1 MAYGC
6 SANLCSPA
14 NPRFLHRIQRG
25 ILLGLVALGGL
36 AATATSQ
43 VLPDSAQTDSLPPE
57 VDLTAKFLEVSELAL
72 QTVPVMLRIEP
83 AAPQPTYSRMIFT
96 RDSLE
101 WSGSGSL
108 GDLLDQVPGAYVW
121 RSGWLMQP
129 EMVSYRGR
137 GATSVEYILDG
148 EPLIPL
154 GPDSVGV
161 DPSQFVL
168 GMLDRVEIERWPDV
182 LRVHLFTRDHD
193 RLAPAS
199 RLAIGTGDQS
209 VARYQA
215 TFEKRWES
223 GLGLGLGGDFLN
235 FPTGSFQAGD
245 RLQTQFWGQLNYVPT
260 ARIGVQYQV
269 FGTSIDR
276 DPIRAALGDT
286 LSKPLD
292 GSRLDQQV
300 RFFWR
305 KRGDGQG
312 LRTDILLG
320 QSKWSGSGVDQSTV
334 NYGVAVSQRSPRAF
348 WRARLGGSSRW
359 TPVEVRGEAGWAPTQ
374 GMSASA
380 EGVFQRHEGNR
391 TSGWLG
397 LRGGIGL
404 PLGMVATASSRFG
417 RQVVAPAILADTA
430 QDIASLDL
438 TLGLERDAFALSG
451 TLSRTSAFSAATF
464 EPYRQVVDSLRP
476 SDATEWASVT
486 GRLRLAPW
494 FTVEG
499 WFSNAIGTPP
509 DGQPASHGWARV
521 AFRSKFLRKFPSTA
535 FDLKFQI
542 TMEAWGSGTL
552 GVDSVGA
559 PVSLPPANFLVGF
572 LQLEIG
578 RFRAFFERRN
588 LVGTKNEYVPGFEV
602 PAFTSI
608 FGVRWD
614 FLN

>member
-1 MAYGC
+1 M
-6 SANLCSPA
+6 
-14 NPRFLHRIQRG
+14 
-25 ILLGLVALGGL
+25 ALGGL
-36 AATATSQ
+36 TATATGQ
-43 VLPDSAQTDSLPPE
+43 VVPDSARADSLPPE
-57 VDLTAKFLEVSELAL
+57 VDLTAKFLEVSELAR
-72 QTVPVMLRIEP
+72 QTVPVMLRLEP

-96 RDSLE
+96 RDSIE
-101 WSGSGSL
+101 WNGAGSL
-108 GDLLDQVPGAYVW
+108 GDLLAQVPGAYVW
-121 RSGWLMQP
+121 RAGGLMQP

-148 EPLIPL
+148 QPLIAL

-161 DPSQFVL
+161 DPAQFVL

-209 VARYQA
+209 VARYQG
-215 TFEKRWES
+215 TFEKRWKS

-276 DPIRAALGDT
+276 DPIRAAVGDT
-286 LSKPLD
+286 LSKSLD

-305 KRGDGQG
+305 KQGDGQG

-374 GMSASA
+374 GLSASA

-391 TSGWLG
+391 TSAWLG
-397 LRGGIGL
+397 LRGGLGL
-404 PLGMVATASSRFG
+404 PLGMVATASGRFG
-417 RQVVAPAILADTA
+417 RQVVAPAVTADTA

-438 TLGLERDAFALSG
+438 TLGLQRDAFALSG
-451 TLSRTSAFSAATF
+451 GVLRRDVRAVPSGGGLAQALGRHRVGVGYREIAAG
-464 EPYRQVVDSLRP
+464 PVVDGGGLVQQRHRHAARRTAGEP
-476 SDATEWASVT
+476 
-486 GRLRLAPW
+486 RL
-494 FTVEG
+494 
-499 WFSNAIGTPP
+499 
-509 DGQPASHGWARV
+509 
-521 AFRSKFLRKFPSTA
+521 
-535 FDLKFQI
+535 
-542 TMEAWGSGTL
+542 
-552 GVDSVGA
+552 GA
-559 PVSLPPANFLVGF
+559 GGVSL
-572 LQLEIG
+572 
-578 RFRAFFERRN
+578 
-588 LVGTKNEYVPGFEV
+588 EV
-602 PAFTSI
+602 PPQISQYGIRSQVPDHHGGMGLRHLGCGFCGSSRVSPARQFPGWLSPARNRPVPRLLRAPQPH
-608 FGVRWD
+608 GHQE
-614 FLN
+614 